1 MRTANGYRADLVLNP
16 LVGESLRVS
25 WDYIAPYER
34 MIKIGKGEIDAN
46 SQMPT
51 ATFVTQFAGMYLYRI
66 V

>member
-1 MRTANGYRADLVLNP
+1 MRTANGYRADLVLNS
-16 LVGESLRVS
+16 LVGESLRAS

-34 MIKIGKGEIDAN
+34 MIKIGKAEIDAN

-51 ATFVTQFAGMYLYRI
+51 ATFVIQFAGMYLYRI